1 MQSNKNNLTKILKKS
16 GLRYT
21 PQRQAILDEL
31 NHKRD
36 HRDVEEIYFSLKT
49 KGINVS
55 RATVYRTLELLVNH
69 HLVRRLD
76 LGEGKY
82 RYESKDSNHHDH
94 IICLDCN
101 KIIEFMN
108 NRIEELQEKVAQ
120 ENGFLLQRHVHQ
132 LFGHCLNET
141 CPNK

>member
-1 MQSNKNNLTKILKKS
+1 MLSNKNNLTKILKKS
-16 GLRYT
+16 GLIYT
-21 PQRQAILDEL
+21 PQRQAILEEL

-36 HRDVEEIYFSLKT
+36 HRDVEEICFSLKT

-69 HLVRRLD
+69 HLVLRLD

-82 RYESKDSNHHDH
+82 RYESKDSDHHDH

-108 NRIEELQEKVAQ
+108 NRIEELQEKVAH